1 MAQPEIE
8 TNLINV
14 DDDQLK
20 KYIDKLKFL
29 MDCQN
34 MFKNCEHVQI
44 RLIKSD
50 FLGRMKQKDKFM
62 KFIFD

>member
-50 FLGRMKQKDKFM
+50 F
-62 KFIFD
+62 